1 MLSNCTLV
9 IVKNPCHLRVLW
21 PFLINAYYLL
31 SLEKVFLIG
40 SDGTGEPLT
49 VQYEQIISGKESL
62 STN

>member
-1 MLSNCTLV
+1 MLSNYTIV

-31 SLEKVFLIG
+31 SLEKVFWIG
-40 SDGTGEPLT
+40 SNGTGEPLT